1 MGRKK
6 IKEERIEC
14 VAYLSVEAELDRVDR
29 LEDKQLRYIREYA
42 KAHNVKIVGV
52 IRRHG
57 FSFRDVNEQ
66 LEKIEAYIRKGQ
78 VQGLIVAN
86 MMAISRNVPE
96 AYYKVGKICAAGGV
110 IVTVDE
116 GRLSMEIKENTD
128 GR

>member
-6 IKEERIEC
+6 IKEEQIEC

-42 KAHNVKIVGV
+42 KAHNVKIVGI

-57 FSFRDVNEQ
+57 FGFRDVNEQ
-66 LEKIEAYIRKGQ
+66 LEKIEACIRKGQ
-78 VQGLIVAN
+78 VQGLIVSN
-86 MMAISRNVPE
+86 IMAISRNVPE
-96 AYYKVGKICAAGGV
+96 AYYKVGKIRAAGGV
-110 IVTVDE
+110 VVTVDE
-116 GRLSMEIKENTD
+116 GRLSMAIKENTD